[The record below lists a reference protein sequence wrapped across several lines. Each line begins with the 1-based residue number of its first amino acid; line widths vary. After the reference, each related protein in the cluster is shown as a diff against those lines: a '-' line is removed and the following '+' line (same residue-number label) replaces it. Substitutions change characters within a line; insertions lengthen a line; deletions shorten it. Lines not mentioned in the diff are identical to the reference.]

1 MGKLVIDGNK
11 VYTVDETCMKK
22 KNLTLAQI
30 QHKETGE
37 SEKQMKTRN
46 RLGRSSYLQRWR
58 YDNITAEVSGPRA
71 FFKHA
76 LARWLF
82 MAGYGAGF
90 SLAIEW

>member
-37 SEKQMKTRN
+37 SEKQMKTLN
-46 RLGRSSYLQRWR
+46 RLGRSSYLQR
-58 YDNITAEVSGPRA
+58 
-71 FFKHA
+71 
-76 LARWLF
+76 
-82 MAGYGAGF
+82 
-90 SLAIEW
+90 